1 MSPDT
6 PRTRVF
12 ARLINEPRVYVKQ
25 YLDRCEK
32 YNSVEEIYSE
42 VSERVEEKVKTLA
55 ENEHY
60 KYKK

>member
-1 MSPDT
+1 M
-6 PRTRVF
+6 
-12 ARLINEPRVYVKQ
+12 KQ

-32 YNSVEEIYSE
+32 YNSVEEIHSE
-42 VSERVEEKVKTLA
+42 VSEERVMEKVKTLA